1 MNPITNSKIKE
12 GFRIANE
19 EAASRKIDA
28 INVKANEDI
37 SKLKYKPNPDY
48 GNWGCLGAIIGVFT
62 MGIGFAVLTIGYFI
76 SKASVTSY
84 NEEIDAMKKKIRD
97 TADADIRRVRSEADQ
112 KTQHEVKAYDEE
124 VKQFAKRIMT
134 KAQSLAPMVNHVT
147 MMFERMVSH
156 ADKGSHMR
164 FIETDFIYEVT
175 KKRIAYYYQSTYS
188 NNKDDYDFDK
198 NRYKPLT
205 KYTECEGLA
214 QVLARLS
221 IQQMLLKYPPNSLNI
236 KVDHNDAKV
245 TIHFRAAN
253 PNFINSI
260 SIV

>member
-1 MNPITNSKIKE
+1 MNPITNSNIKE

-28 INVKANEDI
+28 INIKANEDI
-37 SKLKYKPNPDY
+37 AKLKYKKLDY
-48 GNWGCLGAIIGVFT
+48 GNWGCIGAIIGVFT
-62 MGIGFAVLTIGYFI
+62 MGIGFAVLTIAYFI
-76 SKASVTSY
+76 FKASVTSY

-97 TADADIRRVRSEADQ
+97 DADADIRRVKREADQ
-112 KTQHEVKAYDEE
+112 KTQREIKAYDEE
-124 VKQFAKRIMT
+124 VKLFAKRIMT
-134 KAQSLAPMVNHVT
+134 KAQALTPMLNHVT

-175 KKRIAYYYQSTYS
+175 KTRIAYYYQSTYS
-188 NNKDDYDFDK
+188 NDKDDYDFDK

-205 KYTECEGLA
+205 KDTECEGLS
-214 QVLARLS
+214 QVIARLS
-221 IQQMLLKYPPNSLNI
+221 IKQMQLKYPPNSLNV
-236 KVDHNDAKV
+236 KVEHNDAKV
-245 TIHFRAAN
+245 TIHFRVAN
-253 PNFINSI
+253 PNFINST